1 MFIPWLCW
9 QSLVSWKIKLKCLI
23 IKRLNLWFIG
33 GFVGVYQ
40 YAKNGQLSSFC
51 GVEDEPFVD
60 PDNVSY

>member
-1 MFIPWLCW
+1 MFNYK
-9 QSLVSWKIKLKCLI
+9 KIK
-23 IKRLNLWFIG
+23 LWFIG